1 MLASV
6 KYVHATRTK
15 AGDNTAAYTIN
26 PMSLNTHAMVE
37 YLDSRIVS
45 RTTSANWRQVCR
57 GRRAMTTKKTAKANT
72 RAVPN
77 VDVDV
82 DADAFATIV
91 NRFTT
96 DDGIAHARAR
106 TRLDVMRW
114 VAFQRT
120 PFGAATT
127 RPLTVVHVVVVS
139 PRIEAVRR
147 ASRHRETRVDDSLED
162 YHRDARRSRC
172 GRRTRASRASSRM
185 RSASTFTPLSRA

>member
-1 MLASV
+1 
-6 KYVHATRTK
+6 
-15 AGDNTAAYTIN
+15 
-26 PMSLNTHAMVE
+26 MVE

-72 RAVPN
+72 R
-77 VDVDV
+77 DVDV
-82 DADAFATIV
+82 DADAFAAIV

-96 DDGIAHARAR
+96 DDGTAHARAR

-120 PFGAATT
+120 PIGEAAT